1 MLRKSLGFQ
10 VHPLSRITRRAL
22 LIGLVA
28 STAIPHIGHANG
40 MQKLEQMERQIH
52 AMQRQLESLRAAHQK
67 EQLRQ
72 RKELAQ
78 LRREVEGNPQLLRP
92 RGDALRPVGG
102 ALPPDNM
109 AMAGYPRMDERS
121 ILLPPI
127 NAATSYGQL
136 TGTPT
141 ERVLSLS
148 SPLRRGQLQVGG
160 LRITLGG
167 YVEAASIFRSRNN
180 ASDISSNFGTLPF
193 GNDPNHAI
201 TEFRETARQSRL
213 VALIEGNIASGLR
226 AQAYIETDFQA
237 SGSSSNSRLS
247 NSYVLRERVFYGQLM
262 DDKDD
267 LTLLAGQ
274 NWSLLTLQNHGMRA
288 RDEQTPIVID
298 AQYIPGFTWTRN
310 PQIRIVKGFDHS
322 RYNLGLSIESPQQ
335 VIAPGPGGAYLPSGA
350 THSTFRNP
358 GVGINNPST
367 DYSTDIAPDVIA
379 KFGADPGWGHYEIY
393 GLMRVAHSRVTYDG
407 YGKSATQLTGG
418 GGGGAILPLEKKHK
432 INLQLSGLFGKG
444 IGRYSS
450 ANTPDATI
458 GPDGQLALLPAAL
471 ALAGI
476 YGNISPSFQLFAY
489 AGTEAVLSRQ
499 SFMAGGLPYG
509 YGNPLYQLSGCQHE
523 GAPARLCQTSIRQSA
538 QGTAGFWWTSLHGDY
553 GTLRIGAQ
561 YSYTTL
567 WSFSGVGGEPHTDA
581 HMAFLS
587 FRYLPFQ

>member
-1 MLRKSLGFQ
+1 MQVSTGFR
-10 VHPLSRITRRAL
+10 VSNPRIVSWRAL
-22 LIGLVA
+22 LICLAAGVA
-28 STAIPHIGHANG
+28 FPRHGRADGF
-40 MQKLEQMERQIH
+40 QKLEQMERQIH
-52 AMQRQLESLRAAHQK
+52 AMQRQLEVLRAEHHA
-67 EQLRQ
+67 ERIRQ
-72 RKELAQ
+72 RRQLAQ
-78 LRREVEGNPQLLRP
+78 FRREIEGDPHSLCPPVRV
-92 RGDALRPVGG
+92 RGRATGASQPDAMVS
-102 ALPPDNM
+102 ASYPDLNN
-109 AMAGYPRMDERS
+109 RT
-121 ILLPPI
+121 ILLPPMD
-127 NAATSYGQL
+127 ASTPYGQL
-136 TGTPT
+136 TGTPSGRT
-141 ERVLSLS
+141 LSLA
-148 SPLRRGQLQVGG
+148 SPLRRGQIQIGG

-167 YVEAASIFRSRNN
+167 YVEAATIFRSRNN
-180 ASDISSNFGTLPF
+180 VSDISSNFGSLPF
-193 GNDPNHAI
+193 SNDPNHHVS
-201 TEFRETARQSRL
+201 EFRETARQSRL
-213 VALIEGNIASGLR
+213 AALIEGNIADDLR

-247 NSYVLRERVFYGQLM
+247 NSYVLRERVFYGQLI

-322 RYNLGLSIESPQQ
+322 RYNLGLSVESPQQ
-335 VIAPGPGGAYLPSGA
+335 VIAPGASGAYLPPGA

-358 GVGINNPST
+358 GIGINNPST

-407 YGKSATQLTGG
+407 YGQSKTQLTGG
-418 GGGGAILPLEKKHK
+418 GGAGAILPLEKKHK

-458 GPDGQLALLPAAL
+458 GPDGQLAPLPTAL

-476 YGNISPSFQLFAY
+476 YGNVSPNFQIYAY
-489 AGTEAVLSRQ
+489 AGTEAILSRQ
-499 SFMAGGLPYG
+499 SFLAEGRPYG
-509 YGNPLYQLSGCQHE
+509 YGSPSYQLIGCKKE
-523 GAPARLCQTSIRQSA
+523 GAPASLCQTSIRQSA
-538 QGTAGFWWTSLHGDY
+538 QGTTGFWWTSLHGDY
-553 GTLRIGAQ
+553 GTLRVGAQ

-567 WSFSGVGGEPHTDA
+567 WSFSGIGGEPRTDA